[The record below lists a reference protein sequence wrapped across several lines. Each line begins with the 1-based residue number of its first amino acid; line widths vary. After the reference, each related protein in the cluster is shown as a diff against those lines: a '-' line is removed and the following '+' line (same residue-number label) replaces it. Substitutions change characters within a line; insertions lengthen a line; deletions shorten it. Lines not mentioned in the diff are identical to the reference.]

1 MSRGAE
7 AGEIEGAVRY
17 LFDDRDEA
25 VTTVVIG
32 GLLTFFSFL
41 VVPQVVVLG
50 YVVRVLRAVEGNER
64 APTFD
69 RVRALLRD
77 GVYAY
82 VIWLAWMLVPLAVD
96 VGLNDGSLA
105 PGQATG
111 WLLGWLFVPGVVALA
126 TELGSQQPGFFEW
139 YRSWEPYVVF
149 ALVLYVLPAA
159 LANFATRG
167 TLRAGFFDDGLKR
180 QVDWLLARLRPHSPA
195 VAALLERVADLVLG
209 DESFSPVRHLR
220 TRAYAVGWLG
230 FVGFY
235 LAAEAVLRLFLVLP
249 TVEGIEWAGLLYLL
263 VALPAYFVLRI
274 AGWVLV
280 GSAWAEIRA
289 NAEVDPVPGEER
301 ESGSER
307 EDESERET
315 AGVAAATNEP
325 RERDPEAAAERA
337 TTGVVPVVGLPLKTV
352 LAGGLL
358 VAFGFLLLP
367 SVLVAGYLLRVLRA
381 DEESSPAPSFGDLR
395 ALVADGLRA
404 YGVWFVYAAVPLTL
418 LSVPL
423 LDRLDAAS
431 PLETLAVWAFV
442 SGAGLPGGFPAVYLE
457 LVVTF
462 GTVFALLALASG
474 APPVAS
480 ALVEAPF
487 GLGLGLVLVVA
498 SLYVVPAALVAVARE
513 GTLRAGFA
521 PGRLL
526 STLRRPAYATRWV
539 GAVGLSLVG
548 WALVL
553 GATLLPTQSR
563 LAGRSLVEPV
573 AGLERFNLFALPAS
587 VDALGFWVVF
597 VVAGGVHFMA
607 LVAACRLVGRGVAE
621 RDPNP
626 VSRVEEEPE
635 VGGPVS

>member
-1 MSRGAE
+1 MSRGAVS
-7 AGEIEGAVRY
+7 GELGRAARY

-50 YVVRVLRAVEGNER
+50 YVVRVLRAVEDDER

-96 VGLNDGSLA
+96 VGLNGGDLA

-111 WLLGWLFVPGVVALA
+111 WLLGWLFAPGVVALA
-126 TELGSQQPGFFEW
+126 AELGSQQPGFFEW

-180 QVDWLLARLRPHSPA
+180 QVDWLLARLRSQSPSTA
-195 VAALLERVADLVLG
+195 DLLQRVADLVLG

-220 TRAYAVGWLG
+220 TRTYAVGWLG

-235 LAAEAVLRLFLVLP
+235 LVAEAVLRLFLVLP
-249 TVEGIEWAGLLYLL
+249 TVEGVEWVGLLYLL
-263 VALPAYFVLRI
+263 VALPTYFVLRI
-274 AGWVLV
+274 AGWVVV
-280 GSAWAEIRA
+280 GSAWATIRA
-289 NAEVDPVPGEER
+289 RAGVEPLADEER
-301 ESGSER
+301 ERG
-307 EDESERET
+307 
-315 AGVAAATNEP
+315 
-325 RERDPEAAAERA
+325 PEAAVE
-337 TTGVVPVVGLPLKTV
+337 TTAGGSVSVVGLPLKTV

-358 VAFGFLLLP
+358 VAFGFLVLP

-381 DEESSPAPSFGDLR
+381 DEESPVPSFGDVR
-395 ALVADGLRA
+395 ALLVDGLRA
-404 YGVWFVYAAVPLTL
+404 YGVWFVYAVVPLSL

-431 PLETLAVWAFV
+431 PLETLAVWAFA

-457 LVVTF
+457 LVVAF
-462 GTVFALLALASG
+462 AAVLALLALAAG
-474 APPVAS
+474 VPTVAA
-480 ALVEAPF
+480 ALVEVP
-487 GLGLGLVLVVA
+487 LGVGVALVLA
-498 SLYVVPAALVAVARE
+498 SLYVVPAALVAVARD
-513 GTLRAGFA
+513 GTLRAGVA
-521 PGRLL
+521 PRRLL
-526 STLRRPAYATRWV
+526 RTMRRPAYATRWM

-553 GATLLPTQSR
+553 GATLLPGHPR

-573 AGLERFNLFALPAS
+573 AGLDGVSLFALPTS
-587 VDALGFWVVF
+587 VDALGFWVAFLGAGAVHF
-597 VVAGGVHFMA
+597 VV
-607 LVAACRLVGRGVAE
+607 LVVACRLVGRGVVE
-621 RDPNP
+621 RDPEP

>member
-1 MSRGAE
+1 MSRESVSGA
-7 AGEIEGAVRY
+7 ITGAVRY

-50 YVVRVLRAVEGNER
+50 YVVRVLRAVEDDER

-69 RVRALLRD
+69 RVGALLRD

-96 VGLNDGSLA
+96 VGLNGGSLA

-111 WLLGWLFVPGVVALA
+111 WLLGWLFAPGVVALA
-126 TELGSQQPGFFEW
+126 AELGSQQPGFFEW

-159 LANFATRG
+159 LANFAARG

-180 QVDWLLARLRPHSPA
+180 QVDWLLARLRSQSPS
-195 VAALLERVADLVLG
+195 AADLLQRVADLVLG

-220 TRAYAVGWLG
+220 TRTYAVGWLG
-230 FVGFY
+230 FAGFY
-235 LAAEAVLRLFLVLP
+235 LAAEALLRLFLVLP
-249 TVEGIEWAGLLYLL
+249 SVEGVEWVGLLYLL

-280 GSAWAEIRA
+280 GSAWAAIRA
-289 NAEVDPVPGEER
+289 TAGAEPLADEGSEGESSVVEAANEER
-301 ESGSER
+301 EQG
-307 EDESERET
+307 
-315 AGVAAATNEP
+315 P
-325 RERDPEAAAERA
+325 AAAE
-337 TTGVVPVVGLPLKTV
+337 TTTERPVSVVGLPLKTV

-358 VAFGFLLLP
+358 VAFGFLVLP
-367 SVLVAGYLLRVLRA
+367 SVLVAGYLLRVLRV
-381 DEESSPAPSFGDLR
+381 DEDSPVPSFGGVR
-395 ALVADGLRA
+395 ALLADGLRA
-404 YGVWFVYAAVPLTL
+404 YGVWFVYAVVPLSL

-423 LDRLDAAS
+423 LGRLDAAS

-457 LVVTF
+457 LVVAF
-462 GTVFALLALASG
+462 AAVFALLALAAG
-474 APPVAS
+474 APAVA
-480 ALVEAPF
+480 AVLVEVP
-487 GLGLGLVLVVA
+487 LGLGVALVLA

-513 GTLRAGFA
+513 GRLRAGFA
-521 PGRLL
+521 PRRLL
-526 STLRRPAYATRWV
+526 TTLRRPAYATRWI
-539 GAVGLSLVG
+539 GATGLSLVG

-553 GATLLPTQSR
+553 GATLLPGHPR

-573 AGLERFNLFALPAS
+573 AGLDGVSLFALPTS
-587 VDALGFWVVF
+587 VDALGFWAAFLCAGAVHF
-597 VVAGGVHFMA
+597 VV
-607 LVAACRLVGRGVAE
+607 LVVACRLVGRGAVE
-621 RDPNP
+621 RDPEP
-626 VSRVEEEPE
+626 ILRVGEEGEID
-635 VGGPVS
+635 GPVS